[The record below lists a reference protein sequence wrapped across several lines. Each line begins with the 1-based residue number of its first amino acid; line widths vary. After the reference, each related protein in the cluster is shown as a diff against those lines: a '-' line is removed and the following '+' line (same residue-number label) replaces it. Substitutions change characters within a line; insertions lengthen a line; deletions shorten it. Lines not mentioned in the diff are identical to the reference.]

1 MPSPHEAL
9 DPDRRPSARQRA
21 AVVVNPS
28 AVDLAALRS
37 AVATEQGSLGWDD
50 TVWFET
56 AAGDDGRAAAQE
68 ARAGAPDVVLVV
80 GGDGTLRV
88 AAEVLHGSRIP
99 IALLPTGT
107 GNLYAR
113 NLGIPIGDVTA
124 AVRSAFRGA
133 DRPVDVAFA
142 ALTSADGDTAEHAFL
157 VMAGIG
163 LDARMAAETNAGLKK
178 RFGWLAYSDPILRSV
193 VGNRQIDLRYRLDGG
208 EEHGMRAHTVIVGNC
223 GTLTAGLLLLP
234 AAEPDDGLLDA
245 VAFRPRG
252 RVGWTKIGYGL
263 SLNRFFHRTGF
274 GRLLARFL
282 PRSRTLGY
290 TTARRLDLVLDEPE
304 QLQLD
309 GDPFGLVAAASLRVE
324 HGGLVLRTA

>member
-1 MPSPHEAL
+1 MPSTPAA
-9 DPDRRPSARQRA
+9 PDRTHRTAGPQHA

-37 AVATEQGSLGWDD
+37 AVATEQGSLGWAD
-50 TVWFET
+50 TAWFET
-56 AAGDDGRAAAQE
+56 AADDDGRAAARA
-68 ARAGAPDVVLVV
+68 ARDSAPDVVLVV

-88 AAEVLHGSRIP
+88 AAEVLHGSGIP

-124 AVRSAFRGA
+124 AVRSAFHGA
-133 DRPVDVAFA
+133 DRAVDVAFA
-142 ALTSADGDTAEHAFL
+142 ALTTADGDTTEHAFL

-163 LDARMAAETNAGLKK
+163 LDARMAADTNAGLKK
-178 RFGWLAYSDPILRSV
+178 RFGWLAYSDPIMRSV
-193 VGNRQIDLRYRLDGG
+193 VGNRQVDLRYRLDEGD
-208 EEHGMRAHTVIVGNC
+208 EHGMRAHTVIVGNC

-234 AAEPDDGLLDA
+234 EAQPDDGLLDA

-252 RVGWTKIGYGL
+252 AFGWTKIGYGL
-263 SLNRFFHRTGF
+263 SLNRFYHRTRF